1 MSITHSSVVRGSL
14 AEVVKVAVDQGST
27 FGKLKILT
35 SGDTLLATI
44 TLQDPAF
51 SRSGAILTL
60 LGVPLSA
67 TGVAEGTAAK
77 VQVCDSDDNIIYEGS
92 VATSGAD
99 FTIDNASITIGQTVR
114 ITAHTYTSAV

>member
-1 MSITHSSVVRGSL
+1 MSITHSATVRGTL
-14 AEVVKVAVDQGST
+14 AEAIKTAVDQGST
-27 FGKLKILT
+27 FGKLKILS

-51 SRSGAILTL
+51 SRSGAVLTL
-60 LGVPLSA
+60 LGVPLST

-77 VQVCDSDDNIIYEGS
+77 AVVSDSDDNIIY
-92 VATSGAD
+92 SGTVGVSAAD